1 MRRTTD
7 VKVRYEDL
15 KIEVIEFD
23 EVSTFAYRPTNC
35 TQKRTLWAS
44 KRALSVRVCVQSH
57 QLYAEK
63 DAFDLGMGPKR
74 PNVRTVPPV
83 YASLV
88 TLPID
93 ASGTTTT
100 GGYELPPADVPR
112 PRPCPCFAGAPIL
125 HVVELFPNSASDN
138 LRRPA
143 DPMRRPMR
151 SVRITSVARGRC
163 TRPGKVGGA
172 DMPRFSLNRG
182 LSYSVVNAGAP
193 QKCSPT
199 VMPSGSTSVP
209 LTRRMR
215 SEYCLYNPR
224 IIIARMA
231 ARPFPHGTGKGALV
245 RTGERGRKCGP
256 AKPGARKQPT
266 PRKTMHTLD
275 AVWYRAD
282 GSGPGQPP
290 DPLRRARLSC
300 VGHIGRQISFHGNV
314 EGGWARGA
322 SSIPHASIWP
332 ASRRTAAQSSTPST
346 SCARSGNCRYAGT
359 CRGEGHVLPGA
370 QAPRAGHHQ
379 HHAHGIFARVW
390 RPCTIFARARGL
402 PCTILAWVLAAV
414 YDFLPPGTLPC
425 TKASDIRT
433 RRGCWETKIV
443 HGGHVRQHQKAG
455 TCGHV
460 RRLKMF

>member
-1 MRRTTD
+1 
-7 VKVRYEDL
+7 
-15 KIEVIEFD
+15 
-23 EVSTFAYRPTNC
+23 
-35 TQKRTLWAS
+35 
-44 KRALSVRVCVQSH
+44 
-57 QLYAEK
+57 
-63 DAFDLGMGPKR
+63 
-74 PNVRTVPPV
+74 
-83 YASLV
+83 
-88 TLPID
+88 
-93 ASGTTTT
+93 
-100 GGYELPPADVPR
+100 
-112 PRPCPCFAGAPIL
+112 
-125 HVVELFPNSASDN
+125 
-138 LRRPA
+138 
-143 DPMRRPMR
+143 MRRPMR

-182 LSYSVVNAGAP
+182 LSYSVANAGAP

-231 ARPFPHGTGKGALV
+231 AVVGALARDDTDPGAESAYFFGVWAVFWCHFPMGPERARSWCVAWRAARPFPHGTGKGTLV
-245 RTGERGRKCGP
+245 RTGQRGRKCGP

-282 GSGPGQPP
+282 GSGPGRPP
-290 DPLRRARLSC
+290 DPPRRARLLC

-379 HHAHGIFARVW
+379 HHAHGIFARDW

-402 PCTILAWVLAAV
+402 PCTIFAWVLAAV

-433 RRGCWETKIV
+433 RRGRRETKNV
-443 HGGHVRQHQKAG
+443 HGGHVRTGQKAG
-455 TCGHV
+455 TFGHI
-460 RRLKMF
+460 RSLKTF